1 MANIFKNFDDENK
14 KGAQN
19 NKSKNQT
26 NNKQNSRPSAEDVA
40 NNDQFIQFK
49 EKYKN
54 KSEDEILKD
63 AKEYTK
69 KLKEQYGEEEY
80 QKKIQ
85 DLKKF
90 EMFLNPE
97 QKKKMKK
104 FLDGLK

>member
-1 MANIFKNFDDENK
+1 MSNIFKSFDDENIKNITNSEQFK
-14 KGAQN
+14 KVA
-19 NKSKNQT
+19 SDKNV
-26 NNKQNSRPSAEDVA
+26 KDFM

-54 KSEDEILKD
+54 KSDDDILKD
-63 AKEYTK
+63 AKDYGN
-69 KLKEQYGEEEY
+69 KLKEQYGEKEY
-80 QKKIQ
+80 NKKME

-104 FLDGLK
+104 FLENLK